1 LYVVALATEL
11 NQTNILKTAC
21 IVTPSYLQL
30 DGTAKSDFT
39 NPNSSDYYSTGL
51 IFEAIQICIE
61 G

>member
-39 NPNSSDYYSTGL
+39 NPNSSDYYSSGL